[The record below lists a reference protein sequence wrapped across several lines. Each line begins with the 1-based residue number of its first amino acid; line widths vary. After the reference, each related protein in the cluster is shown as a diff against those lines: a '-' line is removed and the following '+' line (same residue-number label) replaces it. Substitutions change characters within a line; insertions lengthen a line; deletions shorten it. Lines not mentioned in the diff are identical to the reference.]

1 MSQSEE
7 RIAGPAAMAG
17 DAAKP
22 CARDENL
29 RFTPLRSYVSKAR
42 TLSHDAKSDPSL
54 SRLVPAARLQS

>member
-7 RIAGPAAMAG
+7 RIARPAAMAG
-17 DAAKP
+17 DAAKR
-22 CARDENL
+22 CASDENL

-42 TLSHDAKSDPSL
+42 APTQDAKSELSL